1 MTAIEGDWP
10 ALTLPSMEAEF
21 LRETYDKARVILE
34 YGSGGS
40 TVLGGSAAGK
50 LIFSVETD
58 RQWALSLQRR
68 FDEADLPSPVIIYH
82 VDIGETGAWGRAKDD
97 SSWRKFY
104 RYPTS
109 IWTENFF
116 RHPEVVLIDGRFRA
130 ACLVNACLRA
140 KQPIT
145 VLFDDY
151 ADRKAYHAV
160 EALLKPSDIIGRMA
174 VFHIEPQEWPEWTT
188 DLLLELCTHAT
199 FSSDKVD
206 YDHVPDLPILK

>member
-1 MTAIEGDWP
+1 MTAMEADWP
-10 ALTLPSMEAEF
+10 ELTLPPQEAEF
-21 LRETYDKARVILE
+21 VRETYDKARVILE

-40 TVLGGSAAGK
+40 TVLAARSPGK

-58 RQWALSLQRR
+58 LQWALSLQRR
-68 FDEADLPSPVIIYH
+68 FDEADLPSSAIVYH

-97 SSWRKFY
+97 SSWRTFY

-109 IWTENFF
+109 IWTESFF

-140 KQPIT
+140 KRPMT

-151 ADRKAYHAV
+151 SDRKAYHAV
-160 EALLKPSDIIGRMA
+160 EKLLKPSEIIGRMA
-174 VFHIEPQEWPEWTT
+174 VFHVEPQEWPEWAT
-188 DLLLELCTHAT
+188 DLLQELCTHAT

-206 YDHVPDLPILK
+206 YNNISALPTPN